1 MRLFFLAPRFFGFR
15 PGVSFGREDLH
26 LFTGQT
32 RSGASASAIDPD
44 HSFIYVI
51 KGVNGL
57 CKIGI
62 TANPNARIAQLR
74 SALSFAMDFAWI
86 GAPKAETIAIE
97 REAHA
102 MLAKYRKPGSEW
114 FAVSPDAAVGAV
126 HAAAFRL
133 GQPVLDL
140 DAMQAEQIVAVAAQL
155 PNKKP
160 STVWSRVGEGIL
172 ELLFCAALA
181 IAVLVFFAF
190 SIGRIIF

>member
-1 MRLFFLAPRFFGFR
+1 MRFFMFGPR
-15 PGVSFGREDLH
+15 IAGIRTGLSFGREDLH

-44 HSFIYVI
+44 HSFVYVI

-62 TANPNARIAQLR
+62 SSNPNARIAQLR
-74 SALSFAMDFAWI
+74 STLSFAMDFAWI
-86 GAPKAETIAIE
+86 GAPKGDTVAIE

-114 FAVSPDAAVGAV
+114 FAVAPDAAVGAV

-140 DAMQAEQIVAVAAQL
+140 DAMQAEQIVQIAAQQ
-155 PNKKP
+155 PPAK
-160 STVWSRVGEGIL
+160 STV
-172 ELLFCAALA
+172 
-181 IAVLVFFAF
+181 
-190 SIGRIIF
+190 IGRVATGLLQLLAAFIVAGAVMVFVLFRLGRLF